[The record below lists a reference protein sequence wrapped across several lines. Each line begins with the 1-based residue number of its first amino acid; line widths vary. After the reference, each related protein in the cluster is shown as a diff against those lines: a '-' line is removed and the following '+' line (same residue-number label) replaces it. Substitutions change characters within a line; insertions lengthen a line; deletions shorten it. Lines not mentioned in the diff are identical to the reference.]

1 VLLTRE
7 GWKVGKKLVY
17 NLYREDGQSWWRPLP
32 VSVAANSTVWK
43 PSGAKF
49 RPLTYRFHNQ

>member
-1 VLLTRE
+1 MLLTRE

-17 NLYREDGQSWWRPLP
+17 NLYREDRQSWWRPLP
-32 VSVAANSTVWK
+32 VSIAANSTVWK

-49 RPLTYRFHNQ
+49 RLLT